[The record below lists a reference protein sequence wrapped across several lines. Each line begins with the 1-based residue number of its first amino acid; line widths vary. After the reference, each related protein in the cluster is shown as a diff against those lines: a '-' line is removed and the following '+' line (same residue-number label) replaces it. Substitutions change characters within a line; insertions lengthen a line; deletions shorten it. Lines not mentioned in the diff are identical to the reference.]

1 MDHHEW
7 RRVAAER
14 GYYPQKA
21 LHEPPSEADDDA
33 ACPCP
38 EAPTEDITASCS
50 QLGGFSGRQ
59 TAPRQLQKLIRLA
72 AGNPYKNAYH
82 HPWHSMSVVIHAA
95 LLADLARCD
104 APSRDQLLLAA
115 LCHDLDHRGKRVS
128 RVPFVEERR
137 AAVLAI
143 RTSFGQGRGRDARAL
158 IAQIEATATAFD
170 ADQPMDEVTALLRD
184 ADIMASVFHPRNFA
198 LELTRGVMTEK
209 GMAVTAH
216 DGLTGFL
223 KIMMQRGL
231 SHAVTRHLA
240 TTMPSRLLGLVI
252 TLRRQHISASDKG
265 GGHEDIL

>member
-1 MDHHEW
+1 MNGAVLRLNGVTIPNRHYMS
-7 RRVAAER
+7 RQMKRMMTRLALALKPR
-14 GYYPQKA
+14 QKISPRPV
-21 LHEPPSEADDDA
+21 LSW
-33 ACPCP
+33 
-38 EAPTEDITASCS
+38 
-50 QLGGFSGRQ
+50 GGFSGGK

-184 ADIMASVFHPRNFA
+184 ADIMASVFHPCNFA

-240 TTMPSRLLGLVI
+240 TTMPSRLLGVGHHPEAAAYLGF
-252 TLRRQHISASDKG
+252 RQG
-265 GGHEDIL
+265 GRP